1 MMNKK
6 FFLCLILFLPVVFSQ
21 IRSAET
27 NGSGKYIVVFQD
39 WVDDSDRNA
48 KDLAR
53 QFGLRVGHTYK
64 HALKGFSCEVADV
77 RLDDLKNHPDVK
89 YINEDKIVS
98 LIPPVPPVNH
108 PVGKNGDTSLQ
119 AVQVTPTGV
128 NRVDAELST
137 LASIDGIDNPLD
149 ADIAIIDTGIDKNHP
164 DLLVAGGVNFTNG
177 NRSNF
182 SDGNGHGTHVAGTAA
197 ARDNGIGVVG
207 VAPGAR
213 LHAVKVLNNA
223 GFGTLSGL
231 IAGIDWVT
239 SQASIIEVAN
249 MSLGFSEDP
258 AQPSATHDAIRRS
271 VALGVVYV
279 AAAGN
284 SNADTASF
292 APASYEEVIAVSA
305 IADSDGLPGHLG
317 PSTSFGADDTLASF
331 SNFGSA
337 VDVAGPGVDIFSTL
351 PKGLYGK
358 KSGTSM
364 AAPHG
369 TGVVALRLFLLG
381 PSGKP
386 QDAAGV
392 ASIRQFVID
401 SGFPQ
406 ASLDGFT
413 GDKDVF
419 PEPLLKAN
427 F

>member
-6 FFLCLILFLPVVFSQ
+6 LFLCLILFLPVVFSP

-39 WVDDSDRNA
+39 WVDDSDRGA
-48 KDLAR
+48 KELAR

-64 HALKGFSCEVADV
+64 HALKGFSCEVSDL

-98 LIPPVPPVNH
+98 LIPPVDRPS
-108 PVGKNGDTSLQ
+108 GKNGDTSIQ
-119 AVQVTPTGV
+119 TVQVIPTGV
-128 NRVDAELST
+128 HRIDAELST
-137 LASIDGIDNPLD
+137 LAKIDGIDDSLD
-149 ADIAIIDTGIDKNHP
+149 LDIAIIDTGIDQKHP
-164 DLLVAGGVNFTNG
+164 DLRVVSGVNLSGG
-177 NRSNF
+177 NQSNF
-182 SDGNGHGTHVAGTAA
+182 KDGNGHGTHVAGTAA
-197 ARDNGIGVVG
+197 AKDNGLGVVG

-239 SQASIIEVAN
+239 SRASIIEVAN

-258 AQPSATHDAIRRS
+258 DQPSAVHDAIRRS

-284 SNADTASF
+284 SNADAATF

-317 PSTSFGADDTLASF
+317 TSTSFGADDTLATF
-331 SNFGSA
+331 SNFGSV
-337 VDVAGPGVDIFSTL
+337 VDIAGPGVDILSTL
-351 PKGLYGK
+351 PNSGYGR

-364 AAPHG
+364 ASPHG
-369 TGVVALRLFLLG
+369 TGTVALRILI
-381 PSGKP
+381 SGKP
-386 QDAAGV
+386 FDAAGV
-392 ASIRQFVID
+392 ASIRQLVID
-401 SGFPQ
+401 TGFPQ
-406 ASLDGFT
+406 ASADGFT
-413 GDKDVF
+413 GDKDLF
-419 PEPLLKAN
+419 PEPLLNAN

>member
-1 MMNKK
+1 MNKK
-6 FFLCLILFLPVVFSQ
+6 FFLCLILFLPVVFFQ

-27 NGSGKYIVVFQD
+27 NGSGKYIVVFED

-89 YINEDKIVS
+89 YINEDVIVS
-98 LIPPVPPVNH
+98 LIPPVDH
-108 PVGKNGDTSLQ
+108 PAGKNGDTSAQ

-137 LASIDGIDNPLD
+137 LARIDGVDDLLD
-149 ADIAIIDTGIDKNHP
+149 ADIAVIDTGIDKNHP
-164 DLLVAGGVNFTNG
+164 DLRVVSGVNFTSG
-177 NRSNF
+177 NRNNF
-182 SDGNGHGTHVAGTAA
+182 SDGNGHGTHVSGTAA

-223 GFGTLSGL
+223 GTGTLSGL

-239 SQASIIEVAN
+239 SRASIIEVAN

-258 AQPSATHDAIRRS
+258 TQPSAVHDAIRRS
-271 VALGVVYV
+271 AALGVVYV

-305 IADSDGLPGHLG
+305 VADSDGLPGHLG

-337 VDVAGPGVDIFSTL
+337 VDVAGPGVDILSTL

-369 TGVVALRLFLLG
+369 TGVVALHLFLLG
-381 PSGKP
+381 LSGKP
-386 QDAAGV
+386 TDAAGV
-392 ASIRQFVID
+392 ASIRQRVID

-413 GDKDVF
+413 GDKDEF